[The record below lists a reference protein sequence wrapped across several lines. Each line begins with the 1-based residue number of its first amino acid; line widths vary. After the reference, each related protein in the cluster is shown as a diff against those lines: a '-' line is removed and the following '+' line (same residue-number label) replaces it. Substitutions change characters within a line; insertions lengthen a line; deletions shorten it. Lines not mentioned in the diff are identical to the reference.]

1 MEPPTMENTSLF
13 EPRDEIKWQDM
24 EPGEI
29 ETAMDHLMGGPD
41 GQPPI
46 SRDQV
51 QVVADKVRDYR
62 DHKTTGVIAEAQK
75 VLKGPQVRGGLEMML
90 QAILTGTH
98 ILSIGTSGIGKTK
111 GAEVL
116 SKIMNVPV
124 TRYDAQPDTS
134 DAELVGTQIFHQ
146 DKFTWVPGFITQ
158 PAMVAMCD
166 ELPRIPATTAGLLLA
181 PMAERRIS
189 VPDLGGKGRRTFR
202 LSPNWTV
209 VATGNPIGYGGTA
222 SRNEAVWDRF
232 GMGLDQPH
240 PSADARVEIL
250 EARNLIR
257 PPVLAKR
264 PLPVALNAI
273 RAALWH
279 VSIDR
284 DLIKQL
290 LNGSFLVSP
299 PSFRRKVRYEQCF
312 FRPINKKVEQQV
324 RELEGLTE
332 ENLIEGSNPRGE
344 ELMLSCARARP
355 ARRAVVRLVG

>member
-1 MEPPTMENTSLF
+1 MENTSLF

-134 DAELVGTQIFHQ
+134 DAETR
-146 DKFTWVPGFITQ
+146 WY
-158 PAMVAMCD
+158 
-166 ELPRIPATTAGLLLA
+166 
-181 PMAERRIS
+181 
-189 VPDLGGKGRRTFR
+189 PDL
-202 LSPNWTV
+202 
-209 VATGNPIGYGGTA
+209 
-222 SRNEAVWDRF
+222 
-232 GMGLDQPH
+232 
-240 PSADARVEIL
+240 PS
-250 EARNLIR
+250 
-257 PPVLAKR
+257 
-264 PLPVALNAI
+264 
-273 RAALWH
+273 
-279 VSIDR
+279 
-284 DLIKQL
+284 
-290 LNGSFLVSP
+290 G
-299 PSFRRKVRYEQCF
+299 
-312 FRPINKKVEQQV
+312 
-324 RELEGLTE
+324 
-332 ENLIEGSNPRGE
+332 
-344 ELMLSCARARP
+344 
-355 ARRAVVRLVG
+355 